1 MLNISIAA
9 GQTEYNFKRCI
20 SVSLNLVDVRVA
32 YLNFITDKIQ
42 SLLCDISS
50 SQKMRIY
57 PIFFGNPFEN
67 VEHLNRSHTG
77 QRKSISHKTIYYLE
91 KTL

>member
-1 MLNISIAA
+1 M
-9 GQTEYNFKRCI
+9 
-20 SVSLNLVDVRVA
+20 RVA

-50 SQKMRIY
+50 SQKISDKSS
-57 PIFFGNPFEN
+57 FFGNPFEN

-77 QRKSISHKTIYYLE
+77 QRKSISHIVGV
-91 KTL
+91 TLHLVDVRIMSVDEVGDGSQQFREMLDKLRG